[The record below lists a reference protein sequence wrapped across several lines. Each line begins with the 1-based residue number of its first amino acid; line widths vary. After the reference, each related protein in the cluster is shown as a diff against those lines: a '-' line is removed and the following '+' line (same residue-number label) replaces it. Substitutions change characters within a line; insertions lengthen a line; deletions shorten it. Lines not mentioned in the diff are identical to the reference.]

1 MNKFSLFS
9 IQKNILK
16 IIKLIIDVIK
26 DLIKYLRRDDESH
39 VVRQFLGQ
47 TKLLQTDLIKIFV
60 DHSDKLQLWDVLLR
74 QVITC
79 SKYILIFYILFDP
92 ITKKFLIL
100 LG

>member
-1 MNKFSLFS
+1 M
-9 IQKNILK
+9 
-16 IIKLIIDVIK
+16 IIDVIK

-74 QVITC
+74 QVIAC

-92 ITKKFLIL
+92 IIKKFLIL

>member
-1 MNKFSLFS
+1 M
-9 IQKNILK
+9 
-16 IIKLIIDVIK
+16 IIDVIK

-74 QVITC
+74 QVIVC

-92 ITKKFLIL
+92 IIKKFLIL
-100 LG
+100 LD